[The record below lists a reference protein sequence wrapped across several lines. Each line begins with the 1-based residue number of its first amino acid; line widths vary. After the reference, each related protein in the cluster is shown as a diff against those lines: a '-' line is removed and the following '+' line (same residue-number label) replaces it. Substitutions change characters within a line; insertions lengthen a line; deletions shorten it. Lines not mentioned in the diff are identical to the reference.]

1 MARILARA
9 RTAECLRSA
18 TTQTTLM
25 STPPGSSRARAAGA
39 KMCLLPTRIV
49 LSHLTDLARHRDR
62 RAARL
67 GVTAHRVPAG
77 YNQRAAPW
85 GYISGLPS
93 RQCPTSSSL
102 RAQAQV
108 PGEQTGSGCVVATTA
123 SRARCPATQ
132 RAHSR
137 GSRAIASTSAE
148 YECVDDQARV
158 LLEMRIVANSVSRQT
173 SEPAVGSARSAG
185 GEGCTGGSQ
194 RAGGRLGGGASL
206 NGGSGQRGYLGVVA
220 RRRLAGRDLT
230 GAGGR
235 GRWWGLCVL
244 LCRGLK
250 LPGGDVRGVRR
261 GAGGG
266 GPVLRGMRR
275 SGGGVPGV
283 W

>member
-1 MARILARA
+1 MIAAQPGWASLLTGCRQ
-9 RTAECLRSA
+9 A
-18 TTQTTLM
+18 TTSGRL
-25 STPPGSSRARAAGA
+25 RGA
-39 KMCLLPTRIV
+39 TYPAC
-49 LSHLTDLARHRDR
+49 HRDSALPQARCAR
-62 RAARL
+62 RPR
-67 GVTAHRVPAG
+67 
-77 YNQRAAPW
+77 
-85 GYISGLPS
+85 
-93 RQCPTSSSL
+93 
-102 RAQAQV
+102 V

-137 GSRAIASTSAE
+137 GSRASASTPAE
-148 YECVDDQARV
+148 SECVDDQARV

-235 GRWWGLCVL
+235 GRWWGLFVL